1 MYKSVFFTI
10 VSLLTLVGL
19 LATVAFQVLEMLEYK
34 MF

>member
-1 MYKSVFFTI
+1 MYKSVIFTI
-10 VSLLTLVGL
+10 ISILTLVGL